1 MDLPTPAPP
10 ALSVHIPPTDNP
22 SVLTGSPTTSS
33 PNPHNN
39 ARSASMAIVTPRPP
53 IRGATTSTQMDPGP
67 NTLLR
72 QLMSNASAQ
81 TNSSSASNLQGRRMN
96 YIYRITHQERVPG
109 YMGTLVDSGANGGMA
124 GCDTRV
130 LSTVPHAHVDITG
143 VGGSIM
149 ERLPLVQRASGVDTI
164 DEGRIVLIMS
174 QYTHKPDSK
183 TIHSKSQLE
192 HFGSIVHDSAIIAG
206 GHQMVVTHEGYAI
219 PLHVHNG
226 LNYMDMSPATDT
238 ELEHF
243 PHVFLTADSPW
254 NPDIV
259 DEEFFF
265 DASDTL
271 LDIPMVHDRHDAHDT
286 HLELFASQHTHS
298 RNHGATITMHNRLDA
313 AVDGLAIFSPTMK
326 RCLPD
331 LDALL
336 PHFGWVSKEHIRD
349 TLAKTSQHYQADKR
363 VPMRKHFRSRFPA
376 ANVRCLNEWYSMDT
390 FIADIPAFDDGI
402 PGHGGCKMMQI
413 YGGLDSELLTGFP
426 LASESDLPDTLCD
439 FIREYGA
446 MEGLKSDNAKSE
458 TSFAMKDIFRMYMI

>member
-1 MDLPTPAPP
+1 
-10 ALSVHIPPTDNP
+10 
-22 SVLTGSPTTSS
+22 
-33 PNPHNN
+33 
-39 ARSASMAIVTPRPP
+39 
-53 IRGATTSTQMDPGP
+53 
-67 NTLLR
+67 
-72 QLMSNASAQ
+72 
-81 TNSSSASNLQGRRMN
+81 MN

-109 YMGTLVDSGANGGMA
+109 YMGALVDSGTNGGMA

-130 LSTVPHAHVDITG
+130 LSMVPHAHVDITG
-143 VGGSIM
+143 VGGSVM
-149 ERLPLVQRASGVDTI
+149 ERLPLVQCASGVDTI

-174 QYTHKPDSK
+174 QYAHKPDSK

-192 HFGSIVHDSAIIAG
+192 HFGSVVHDSAITAG

-226 LNYMDMSPATDT
+226 LYYMDMSPATDT
-238 ELEHF
+238 ELEQL

-271 LDIPMVHDRHDAHDT
+271 LDVPMVHDRRDARDM

-298 RNHGATITMHNRLDA
+298 HHHGDIMIICNCLAT
-313 AVDGLAIFSPTMK
+313 AVDGLAIFSQTMK
-326 RCLPD
+326 PRLPD
-331 LDALL
+331 LDILL
-336 PHFGWVSKEHIRD
+336 PHFGWASKERIHD
-349 TLAKTSQHYQADKR
+349 TLAKTSQHYQANNR
-363 VPMRKHFRSRFPA
+363 VPVCKHFRSRFPA
-376 ANVRCLNEWYSMDT
+376 ANVRRLNEWYSTDT

-402 PGHGGCKMMQI
+402 PWHGGCQMMQI
-413 YGGLDSELLTGFP
+413 YGGLDSEFLAGFP
-426 LASESDLPDTLCD
+426 LASESDLPDTLQD

-458 TSFAMKDIFRMYMI
+458 TSFAMKDIFRMYMIKDRQSEPHYQHQNPIEHRIQDLKLMMHGIMDRVGCPPVYWLLCLLYAIGLLNIFSNSKGCIPLTVVTGQITDISPYLDFHVLARSVC